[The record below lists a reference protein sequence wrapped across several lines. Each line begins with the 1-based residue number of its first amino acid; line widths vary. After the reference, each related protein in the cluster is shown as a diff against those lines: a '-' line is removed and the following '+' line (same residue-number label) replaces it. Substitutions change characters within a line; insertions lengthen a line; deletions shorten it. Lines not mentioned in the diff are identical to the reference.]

1 VKKLSQDL
9 GIRNLFIVG
18 NKVMDESDAQLIQKN
33 LAGFTVLGY
42 MSYNDKIIEADKQG
56 VSPFDIDVKIK
67 TEVDSIV
74 NTLYAQVA

>member
-1 VKKLSQDL
+1 
-9 GIRNLFIVG
+9 
-18 NKVMDESDAQLIQKN
+18 
-33 LAGFTVLGY
+33 